1 MELIPTPQ
9 NKKEIKVTSGDI
21 NKNNIDHLRQL
32 NNLNLPVRYQNG
44 FYARLVAKLRYGK
57 FAYFNDIIVGA
68 ITWKYDNFENQ
79 RSIYIMTINVFDD
92 YKRHNIGKIN
102 INSNLFVF
110 KNILYCFVRL
120 TITSRINKHS
130 QKIRTNQ
137 IYKSSCPD

>member
-9 NKKEIKVTSGDI
+9 NKKEIKVTFGDI

-57 FAYFNDIIVGA
+57 FAYFN
-68 ITWKYDNFENQ
+68 DNFENQ

>member
-1 MELIPTPQ
+1 MELLPTPQ
-9 NKKEIKVTSGDI
+9 NKKEIKVTFGDI
-21 NKNNIDHLRQL
+21 NKNNFEHLRQL

-102 INSNLFVF
+102 LYSNLFAF
-110 KNILYCFVRL
+110 KILLYYYVRL
-120 TITSRINKHS
+120 TVTSRINKYP
-130 QKIRTNQ
+130 QKCRTNK
-137 IYKSSCPD
+137 IHKSSCAD

>member
-9 NKKEIKVTSGDI
+9 NKKEIKVTFGDI

-110 KNILYCFVRL
+110 KNILHCFVRL